1 VPPFVA
7 VYILLGDRSVYVRW
21 LFQLV
26 LDMGQRVYQ
35 LRQKEKTMYKK
46 EKKII
51 TTMILFTATTLI
63 GSLIADGHGK
73 PAEAAVIPTEEVIFE
88 LPAEETTIVFDHGTL
103 YMSSTQEEV
112 LFEVLP
118 VEQPTLVADGEIP
131 PRYGFTD
138 EDVYLLAQLLCGS
151 AGYDGDGEYD
161 FVYSASIGNLN
172 DYEIAKV
179 LCVVMNR
186 VNSSKF
192 PNTVREVVLQKG
204 QFAVMPRNS
213 YKQPADLAIDVV
225 RDWCV
230 RYDREDTGAQC
241 IPENHLFFSAGK
253 NLTNVTRENW
263 R

>member
-1 VPPFVA
+1 
-7 VYILLGDRSVYVRW
+7 
-21 LFQLV
+21 
-26 LDMGQRVYQ
+26 MN
-35 LRQKEKTMYKK
+35 KK

-51 TTMILFTATTLI
+51 TTMILFATTTFPI
-63 GSLIADGHGK
+63 AFLIADSHG
-73 PAEAAVIPTEEVIFE
+73 AQVEAAIKPTEEVIFE

-103 YMSSTQEEV
+103 YMSSTQIQEEV
-112 LFEVLP
+112 IFEVLP
-118 VEQPTLVADGEIP
+118 VEQPILVADGEIP
-131 PRYGFTD
+131 PRYGFTE
-138 EDVYLLAQLLCGS
+138 EDIYLLAQLLCGS

-161 FVYSASIGNLN
+161 FVYSARIGNLN

-225 RDWCV
+225 RDWCA
-230 RYDREDTGAQC
+230 RYDREDPAAQC

>member
-1 VPPFVA
+1 
-7 VYILLGDRSVYVRW
+7 
-21 LFQLV
+21 
-26 LDMGQRVYQ
+26 MN
-35 LRQKEKTMYKK
+35 KK

-51 TTMILFTATTLI
+51 TTMILFATTTFPI
-63 GSLIADGHGK
+63 AFLIADSHG
-73 PAEAAVIPTEEVIFE
+73 AQVEAAIKPTEEVIFE

-112 LFEVLP
+112 IFEVLP
-118 VEQPTLVADGEIP
+118 VEQPTLVADGEMP

-138 EDVYLLAQLLCGS
+138 EDIYLLAQL
-151 AGYDGDGEYD
+151 
-161 FVYSASIGNLN
+161 
-172 DYEIAKV
+172 

-225 RDWCV
+225 RDWCA
-230 RYDREDTGAQC
+230 RYDREDPAAQC